1 MDLKEATEHI
11 LFSNQDFYLIKK
23 GIEQLKTAFA
33 KTTGVAIGNME
44 KPIMET
50 EKGIVVSI
58 EQAAHCLID
67 MARTTQFLRGIY
79 QAIQDKLQTQSN
91 VRILYAGCGPYATL
105 ISPLTTQFQNSE
117 LSITLVDINEESIDS
132 VSQLIAAWSLEEQI
146 ENVIS
151 ADLTDPY
158 LKFDQPFDIIISETM
173 QFALRNECQVP
184 ITRNLIRFLKPE
196 GLFIPESITID
207 ACLVDSASSEH
218 SKSKPKLK
226 LGRVYDLNS
235 KKVPEENLSTILK
248 VPETRYKLLQLF
260 TEIRVYKDTVIEA
273 YDSGLTMPYY
283 IDHFTHSKPKQIR
296 FQYIESTRPN
306 WEVEYFYQQE
316 KVVAV

>member
-23 GIEQLKTAFA
+23 GIEQLKAEFTR
-33 KTTGVAIGNME
+33 TTGVAIGNIE
-44 KPIMET
+44 KPILET

-67 MARTTQFLRGIY
+67 LARTTQFLRGIY
-79 QAIQDKLQTQSN
+79 QAIQDKLKTQSN

-105 ISPLTTQFQNSE
+105 ISPLTTQFQSSQ
-117 LSITLVDINEESIDS
+117 LSITLVDINNESIQS
-132 VSQLIAAWSLEEQI
+132 VHKLIKTWNIEEYV
-146 ENVIS
+146 NDVIS
-151 ADLTDPY
+151 ADLTDSE
-158 LKFDQPFDIIISETM
+158 LHFDRSFDIIISETM

-196 GLFIPESITID
+196 GLFIPEGVTID

-283 IDHFTHSKPKQIR
+283 IDHFNKSKPAQIK
-296 FQYIESTRPN
+296 FQYVESSRPN
-306 WEVEYFYQQE
+306 WEVEYFHQQD
-316 KVVAV
+316 KVVSA